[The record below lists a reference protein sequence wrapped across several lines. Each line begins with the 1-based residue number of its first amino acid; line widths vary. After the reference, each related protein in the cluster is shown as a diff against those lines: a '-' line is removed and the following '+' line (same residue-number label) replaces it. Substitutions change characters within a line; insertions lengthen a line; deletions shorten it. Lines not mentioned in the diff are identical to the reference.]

1 MSAESVT
8 TGRADAL
15 PAPRLR
21 MPFKGDG
28 LARAALVVLVLM
40 LVVSVLAPILPVG
53 DPSDVAVG
61 PRLQTLSG
69 SFPLGTD
76 ELGRSQLP
84 RVLEGI
90 RVTVV
95 LAAGAVIV
103 TAMIGVVVGMMAA
116 YFGGWVDEVIVRL
129 ADVMFS
135 FPSILFAVLMSAIIG
150 PGVTAAI
157 VSIII
162 ITLPLMIRV
171 VRAAS
176 LVVLE
181 RDFIL
186 AAEIAG
192 ASRRRIMF
200 VHLLTN
206 ISGPVIVQ
214 ATYAISVGVL
224 VESTLSFLGLGVQP
238 PGASLGSL
246 LKDGII
252 YLPIAPWLVF
262 APGLVLALVIFTVN
276 LLGDGL
282 RDSLDAQQAR
292 ALS

>member
-1 MSAESVT
+1 MSTGSVAAD
-8 TGRADAL
+8 RADAVL
-15 PAPRLR
+15 APRLR

-28 LARAALVVLVLM
+28 LARAALVVLALM
-40 LVVSVLAPILPVG
+40 LLVSVLAPILPVG

-61 PRLQTLSG
+61 PRLQSLSW

-103 TAMIGVVVGMMAA
+103 TAMIGVVVGMVAA

-206 ISGPVIVQ
+206 IGGPVVVQ